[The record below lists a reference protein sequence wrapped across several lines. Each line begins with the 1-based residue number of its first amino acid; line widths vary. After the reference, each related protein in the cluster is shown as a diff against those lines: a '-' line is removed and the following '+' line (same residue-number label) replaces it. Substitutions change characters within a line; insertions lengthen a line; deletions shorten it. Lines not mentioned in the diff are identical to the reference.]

1 MSNLSAIKAYIEHQ
15 SGLHFS
21 EARLHLLD
29 GRIKERM
36 KENCI
41 DDENKY
47 LLFLKF
53 GSEREQELESL
64 FSALTTHETRFLRI
78 PHQFELLSS
87 VLLRKMANHRQ
98 KYGQNYLHIWS
109 AGCSTGEEAYTLAIS
124 IIKAQLPKNIAVSIL
139 ATDIDKNSIQTAKL
153 GRYKHSRLSGLSD
166 FDLFEYFTRN
176 NDGAYSVRDHVK
188 AMVKFVKHNLVADPF
203 LYDQDLIMCRNVTIY
218 FNQETRASTIRRLS
232 DSLRNGGILML
243 GESEILPQSVPNL
256 KLRTDN
262 NTLYFEK
269 VMEER

>member
-29 GRIKERM
+29 GRIRERM
-36 KENCI
+36 KRNCI

-53 GSEREQELESL
+53 GNEREQELESL
-64 FSALTTHETRFLRI
+64 FSALTTHETKFLRI
-78 PHQFELLSS
+78 PHQFKLLTTN
-87 VLLRKMANHRQ
+87 LLKKMSNHRQ
-98 KYGQNYLHIWS
+98 KYGQEYLHLWS

-124 IIKAQLPKNIAVSIL
+124 VIKAQLPKDIAVSIL
-139 ATDIDKNSIQTAKL
+139 ATDIDKNSIQTAKI
-153 GRYKHSRLSGLSD
+153 GRYKHSRLSNLSD

-176 NDGAYSVRDHVK
+176 TDGTYNIRDHIK
-188 AMVKFVKHNLVADPF
+188 SMIKFVKHNLVADPF

-218 FNQETRASTIRRLS
+218 FNQETRSNTIARLS
-232 DSLRNGGILML
+232 DSLRSGGILML

-256 KLRTDN
+256 KLRTDS